1 MVNSQTNGTH
11 SFDEWLNLAV
21 AHSSNPEALRKK
33 LEEDEKKTKSIYDLA
48 LDSIQRYNDTVGHL
62 NEEDGYDCP
71 ICKNRGFIMK
81 VVPDETGYPYEVACD
96 CKCMRIRRNAK
107 RLKRSGLAEW
117 VDSKTFD
124 TFVASEDWQKNMKT
138 KALAYSESPDGWLY
152 VAGQSGAGKTH
163 ICTATCL
170 RLIESGKSVKY
181 MLWSEII
188 HKLESTRFD
197 DGRREDYIDDIA
209 KNDVIYIDDFLKCFD
224 KAKHLFLAFE
234 FINKMIIMKK
244 MLIISSEMFYQE
256 IAGIDEALGG
266 RIAEKAKG
274 HIIQIARDS
283 GRNYRFK

>member
-1 MVNSQTNGTH
+1 MKSQISGVH

-21 AHSSNPEALRKK
+21 SRSGNPEALRKK
-33 LEEDEKKTKSIYDLA
+33 LEEDEQKTKSIYDLA
-48 LDSIQRYNDTVGHL
+48 IDSVQRYNDSVGHL

-71 ICKNRGFIMK
+71 ICKNRGFTMK
-81 VVPDETGYPYEVACD
+81 IVPDETGYPYEVACD
-96 CKCMRIRRNAK
+96 CKCMKIRRNAK

-124 TFVASEDWQKNMKT
+124 TFVASEDWQKNMKA
-138 KALAYSESPDGWLY
+138 KALAYSESPSGWLY

-170 RLIESGKSVKY
+170 KLIEAGKSVKY

-188 HKLESTRFD
+188 HKLESTRF

-234 FINKMIIMKK
+234 FVNKMIIMKK

-256 IAGIDEALGG
+256 ISNVDEALGG
-266 RIAEKAKG
+266 RIAEQSKG
-274 HIIQIARDS
+274 HIIQIARDTN
-283 GRNYRFK
+283 RNYRFK

>member
-1 MVNSQTNGTH
+1 MKSQISGVH

-21 AHSSNPEALRKK
+21 SRSGNPEALRKK
-33 LEEDEKKTKSIYDLA
+33 LEEDEQKTKSIYDLA
-48 LDSIQRYNDTVGHL
+48 IDSVQRYNDSVGHL

-81 VVPDETGYPYEVACD
+81 IVPDETGYPYEAASD

-117 VDSKTFD
+117 VDSKTFA
-124 TFVASEDWQKNMKT
+124 TFVTSEEWQMNMRD
-138 KALAYSESPDGWLY
+138 KALAYSESPSGWLY

-170 RLIESGKSVKY
+170 KLIEAGKSVKY

-197 DGRREDYIDDIA
+197 DRREDYIDDIA

-234 FINKMIIMKK
+234 FVNKMIIMKK

-266 RIAEKAKG
+266 RIAEQSKG
-274 HIIQIARDS
+274 HIIQIARDTN
-283 GRNYRFK
+283 RNYRFK

>member
-1 MVNSQTNGTH
+1 MKSQISGVH
-11 SFDEWLNLAV
+11 SFEEWIELAV
-21 AHSSNPEALRKK
+21 SRSGNPEALRKK
-33 LEEDEKKTKSIYDLA
+33 LEEDEQKTKSIYDLA
-48 LDSIQRYNDTVGHL
+48 IDSVQRYNDSVGHL

-81 VVPDETGYPYEVACD
+81 IVPDETGYPYEAASD

-117 VDSKTFD
+117 VDSKTFN
-124 TFVASEDWQKNMKT
+124 TFLDSEDWQKNMKA
-138 KALAYSESPDGWLY
+138 KALAYSESPSGWLY

-170 RLIESGKSVKY
+170 KLIESGKSVKY
-181 MLWSEII
+181 LLWSEII

-197 DGRREDYIDDIA
+197 DRREEYIDDIA

-256 IAGIDEALGG
+256 ISSIDEALGG
-266 RIAEKAKG
+266 RIAEQSKG
-274 HIIQIARDS
+274 HIIQIARDTN
-283 GRNYRFK
+283 RNYRFK

>member
-1 MVNSQTNGTH
+1 MKSQISGVH

-21 AHSSNPEALRKK
+21 SRSGNPEALRKK
-33 LEEDEKKTKSIYDLA
+33 LEEDEQKTKSIYDLVI
-48 LDSIQRYNDTVGHL
+48 DSVQRYNDSVGHL

-81 VVPDETGYPYEVACD
+81 IVPDETGYPYEVACD
-96 CKCMRIRRNAK
+96 CKCMKIRRNAK

-138 KALAYSESPDGWLY
+138 KALEYTESPDGWLY

-170 RLIESGKSVKY
+170 KLIEAGKSVKY

-197 DGRREDYIDDIA
+197 DGGREDYIDDIA

-224 KAKHLFLAFE
+224 KGKHLFLAFE

-256 IAGIDEALGG
+256 ISSIDEALGG
-266 RIAEKAKG
+266 RIAEQSKG
-274 HIIQIARDS
+274 HIIQIARDTN
-283 GRNYRFK
+283 RNYRFK

>member
-1 MVNSQTNGTH
+1 MKSQISGVH

-21 AHSSNPEALRKK
+21 SRSGNPEALRKK

-124 TFVASEDWQKNMKT
+124 TFVASEDWQKNMKA
-138 KALAYSESPDGWLY
+138 KALAYSESPSGWLY

-170 RLIESGKSVKY
+170 KLIEAGKSVKY

-197 DGRREDYIDDIA
+197 DRREEYIDDIA

-224 KAKHLFLAFE
+224 KGKHLFLAFE

-256 IAGIDEALGG
+256 ISSIDEALGG
-266 RIAEKAKG
+266 RIAEQSKG
-274 HIIQIARDS
+274 HIIQIARDTN
-283 GRNYRFK
+283 RNYRFK